1 MDERQLTIQPYL
13 QKRAAL
19 IDLKKVIPVKHGNPI
34 NSSDTIY
41 LSTSDSEGNAC
52 SFIASNY
59 AGSFRRF
66 LGSRADEAGFGTGAI
81 PKGCGFTLQ
90 NRGSG
95 FTLKEGHPN
104 NIEGGK
110 RPYHTIIPAMVT
122 IGDDLLMSF
131 GVMGG

>member
-1 MDERQLTIQPYL
+1 VTDPAFENVPVEELLSKVRVSRREGRQLTPQPYL

-59 AGSFRRF
+59 AGTS
-66 LGSRADEAGFGTGAI
+66 
-81 PKGCGFTLQ
+81 P
-90 NRGSG
+90 
-95 FTLKEGHPN
+95 
-104 NIEGGK
+104 
-110 RPYHTIIPAMVT
+110 TIWRE
-122 IGDDLLMSF
+122 
-131 GVMGG
+131 